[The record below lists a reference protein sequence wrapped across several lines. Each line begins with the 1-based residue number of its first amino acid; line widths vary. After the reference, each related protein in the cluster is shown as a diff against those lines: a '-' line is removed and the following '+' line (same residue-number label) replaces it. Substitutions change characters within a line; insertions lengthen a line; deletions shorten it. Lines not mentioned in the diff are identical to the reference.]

1 MRTGVPILLAISAL
15 ASCLRDRQADFP
27 FNDLTGITQISVKPA
42 DSATMYFITDSSRV
56 GRFITKLATHASGW
70 HDSWHTQPAGDLI
83 VILYRNNVPS
93 GVVWVGPG
101 FLAGSEFGQRLLLDI
116 DAAEEQEIRRMLA
129 PTAASS

>member
-1 MRTGVPILLAISAL
+1 MKLGFSLLLVMAAL
-15 ASCLRDRQADFP
+15 ASCFRDRQADFP
-27 FNDLTGITQISVKPA
+27 FDDLTGITQISVKPA

-56 GRFITKLATHASGW
+56 GRFITKLAAHASGW

-83 VILYRNNVPS
+83 VILYRNNVPA

-116 DAAEEQEIRRMLA
+116 DAAEEQEIRKILA
-129 PTAASS
+129 PMTTSS